1 MPQPLL
7 WKASWIRFTFFP
19 SQPNTVIH
27 DFLTDFGPYDFKR
40 KDAGMSVKFTDPLTE
55 EDFVRNGA
63 RKARMEIA
71 DGITL
76 KIQRPQKDPEL
87 YLVNFSLKDKV
98 ECVFKSQLRT
108 QIAHEAATAISQDPD
123 TLDAMGEF
131 FKGKKSVGHSS
142 FKSKEKQ

>member
-7 WKASWIRFTFFP
+7 WKASWIKFTFFP
-19 SQPNTVIH
+19 NQPNTVIH
-27 DFLTDFGPYDFKR
+27 IFLTDFGPYDFKE
-40 KDAGMSVKFTDPLTE
+40 KGTGMSVKFTDPLV

-87 YLVNFSLKDKV
+87 YLVKFFLKEKV
-98 ECVFKSQLRT
+98 ESL
-108 QIAHEAATAISQDPD
+108 
-123 TLDAMGEF
+123 L
-131 FKGKKSVGHSS
+131 
-142 FKSKEKQ
+142 